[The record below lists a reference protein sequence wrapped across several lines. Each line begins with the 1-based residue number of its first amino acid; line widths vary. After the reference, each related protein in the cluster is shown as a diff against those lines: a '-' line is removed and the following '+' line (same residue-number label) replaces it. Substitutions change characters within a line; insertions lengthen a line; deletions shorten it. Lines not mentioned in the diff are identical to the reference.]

1 MPSITR
7 KISPL
12 SVGDL
17 VNRFNNGQLNLE
29 PGFQRLSV
37 WKDGQRQKLIESVL
51 CGYPLPAIF
60 LYKRPH
66 DGGTIYDV
74 IDGKQRLETLFRF
87 MGVQRGRFDARVK
100 LPESEDPE
108 WLGWRALKRR
118 GLAERITSFELP
130 VIEIDGDFHDI
141 VEVFVR
147 INSTGSA
154 LTTQEKR
161 HARYYRSRLL
171 KNADHSARKLQSLFV
186 NHGILSDNQLK
197 RMKHV
202 ELVCEIALSFHQGGV
217 LNKKAVLDKVMSA
230 DSIDGRAL
238 NRALRQT
245 ASALKRVVRLCP
257 DLHSTRFTKLA
268 DFYTLVVLVG
278 SFEREGL
285 ILTDRRRNRLAA
297 DLLVAFGRQV
307 DDLRLRQR
315 KLETLSDADHLA
327 RDYTLTIL
335 EGTDQLHQRQ
345 RREQILRALLE
356 SLFARKDAQRGF
368 TPEQRRIIW
377 SSTKERTCQSCER
390 ELTWDDF
397 TIDHINPH
405 SKGGRSELANATLLC
420 RRCNSA
426 KGNRSAKRSRRVS
439 AR

>member
-17 VNRFNNGQLNLE
+17 VNRYNNRQLNLE
-29 PGFQRLSV
+29 PGFQRQSV

-87 MGVQRGRFDARVK
+87 MGVQRGKFAARVK
-100 LPESEDPE
+100 LAEAEDAE
-108 WLGWRALKRR
+108 WLEWNALKRR
-118 GLAERITSFELP
+118 GLTRRITDFELP

-161 HARYYRSRLL
+161 HARYYHSQLL
-171 KNADHSARKLQSLFV
+171 KYADRSARKLQVFLE
-186 NHGILSDNQLK
+186 NHGILTTNQLR

-202 ELVCEIALSFHQGGV
+202 ELVCELALSFHSGGV

-230 DSIDGRAL
+230 DSIDGRSLSKAF
-238 NRALRQT
+238 RQV
-245 ASALKRVVRLCP
+245 ASALKGVVKLCP
-257 DLHSTRFTKLA
+257 DLHSTRFVKLA
-268 DFYTLVVLVG
+268 DFYTLAVLVG
-278 SFEREGL
+278 TFQREGL

-307 DDLRLRQR
+307 DDLRERQR
-315 KLETLSDADHLA
+315 KLEKLSDADQLA

-345 RREQILRALLE
+345 RREKILRALLE
-356 SLFARKDAQRGF
+356 SLFASKDAQRGF
-368 TPEQRRIIW
+368 SQEQRRIIW
-377 SSTKERTCQSCER
+377 STTAERCCQNCR
-390 ELTWDDF
+390 RVLTWDDF

-405 SKGGRSELANATLLC
+405 SKGGRSDLANATLMC

-426 KGNRSAKRSRRVS
+426 KGNRTTRRV
-439 AR
+439 R

>member
-17 VNRFNNGQLNLE
+17 VNRYKNNQLNLE
-29 PGFQRLSV
+29 PGFQRKSV

-51 CGYPLPAIF
+51 SGYPLPAIF

-87 MGVQRGRFDARVK
+87 MGVQRGKFEARIK
-100 LPESEDPE
+100 LPESDELE
-108 WLGWRALKRR
+108 WLDWRALKRR
-118 GLAERITSFELP
+118 GIADRITDFELP
-130 VIEIDGDFHDI
+130 VIEIDGDFNDI

-161 HARYYRSRLL
+161 HARYYHSQLL
-171 KNADHSARKLQSLFV
+171 KHADRSARQLQDLLQK
-186 NHGILSDNQLK
+186 HGILNANQLK

-202 ELVCEIALSFHQGGV
+202 ELVCELALSFHQGGV
-217 LNKKAVLDKVMSA
+217 LNKKAVLDRVMSA

-238 NRALRQT
+238 GKAFRQV
-245 ASALKRVVRLCP
+245 ASAIKTVVKLCP
-257 DLHSTRFTKLA
+257 DLHSTRFVKLA
-268 DFYTLVVLVG
+268 DFYTLAVLVG
-278 SFEREGL
+278 SFQLEGL
-285 ILTDRRRNRLAA
+285 ILTDRRRKRLASE
-297 DLLVAFGRQV
+297 LLVAFGQQV
-307 DDLRLRQR
+307 DDLRERQR
-315 KLETLSDADHLA
+315 KFETLSEADQLA
-327 RDYTLTIL
+327 RDYTLTIT
-335 EGTDQLHQRQ
+335 EGTDQLHHRQ
-345 RREQILRALLE
+345 RREKILRALLE

-368 TPEQRRIIW
+368 TPEQRRMIW
-377 SSTKERTCQSCER
+377 SSTKERTCQNCQC

-405 SKGGRSELANATLLC
+405 SKGGRSELANAALLC
-420 RRCNSA
+420 RRCNSS
-426 KGNRSAKRSRRVS
+426 KGNRTAKRIPTNR
-439 AR
+439 

>member
-1 MPSITR
+1 MPSIIR

-17 VNRFNNGQLNLE
+17 VNRYKNGQLNLE
-29 PGFQRLSV
+29 PGFQRQSV

-66 DGGTIYDV
+66 DGSTIYDV

-87 MGVQRGRFDARVK
+87 MGVQRGKFDARVK
-100 LPESEDPE
+100 LPEGEDPE
-108 WLGWRALKRR
+108 WLDWRALKRR
-118 GLAERITSFELP
+118 GLTERITGFELP
-130 VIEIDGDFHDI
+130 IIEIDGDFNDI

-161 HARYYRSRLL
+161 HARYYHSQLL
-171 KNADHSARKLQSLFV
+171 KNADRAARRLQSFFQK
-186 NHGILSDNQLK
+186 HGVLSDHQIR

-202 ELVCEIALSFHQGGV
+202 ELVCELALSFHQGTV
-217 LNKKAVLDKVMSA
+217 LNKKTVLDKVMSA
-230 DSIDGRAL
+230 DGIDGRAL
-238 NRALRQT
+238 GRAFRQT
-245 ASALKRVVRLCP
+245 VSALKRISRICP

-268 DFYTLVVLVG
+268 DFYSLVVLMG
-278 SFEREGL
+278 AFEREGL

-297 DLLVAFGRQV
+297 DLLVAFGQQV

-368 TPEQRRIIW
+368 TSEQRRIIW
-377 SSTKERTCQSCER
+377 SSAKERTCQNCGC

-405 SKGGRSELANATLLC
+405 SKGGRSELANAALMC

-426 KGNRSAKRSRRVS
+426 KGNRTARRIPTS
-439 AR
+439 